1 MEKFF
6 SRSLNCMIQQISK
19 RTAKKFFEDGKEIF
33 IQSSNM
39 TFENVW
45 QSAAGIEKSSLMY
58 GESFETICNS
68 YLYYNC
74 DNYRGKYIHFFIR
87 EKDLNPEKKTIRE
100 MSDSE
105 INELSIRQINSLM
118 LKEDDSKL
126 FPICGRF
133 NVTKRAIRKLRTL
146 RQKGLEVNPGLE
158 YYLSLNDI
166 VSQIVNSQI

>member
-1 MEKFF
+1 MEKFY
-6 SRSLNCMIQQISK
+6 SHSYNCMIQQISK

-58 GESFETICNS
+58 GESFDSICNS
-68 YLYYNC
+68 FEYYNC

-87 EKDLNPEKKTIRE
+87 EKDLKPEIKSIRE

-133 NVTKRAIRKLRTL
+133 NLTKRAIRKLRTL
-146 RQKGLEVNPGLE
+146 RQKGMEVNPGLE

-166 VSQIVNSQI
+166 ISQIVNSQI